1 MTLTEADYGRE
12 PVTIVELRQKRCT
25 LTYGVAPCTATGGPK
40 CYQTW
45 GSCRDKNRANI
56 TSDGSITWRFIK
68 SQAGIW
74 PLYEESGAHI
84 KTNPIPMLVSVTTSS
99 SSINV
104 ASQRE
109 GQSPLGTK
117 AGVTVVLQDGP
128 WDDHVGDPYLGDRA
142 SVQGNFW
149 AKWRARNLFYGDMRL
164 FVYEGYRGQ
173 ALADMQRRDYIL
185 DKVEGPNANGRVT
198 LVGKDPLRLAALK
211 DAQVPRATD
220 IRLTTAINDTTTAIR
235 VGAFESDLSANFG
248 NTGTRRYAAIGREII
263 LYTGWTLVSAGV
275 YDLTGVVRGVLG
287 TAAAA
292 QSQNSVLQRCA
303 RWEGMRLWEISA
315 DIIDNHTPIPA
326 GYRDPALW
334 AAEGEDYLFTQFS
347 DLTVPAP
354 KSAERLLGDMCQQ
367 GSFSIWWDERRAT
380 IPLLANRPP
389 KETPKAVTDQLNILA
404 GSAEVD
410 DDVDAQITRVAI
422 LYDPRNPFDLDRPEN
437 YRTLR
442 LSIDGEVEA
451 PAAANAVRTL
461 TIFAYG
467 VVQDANAFRL
477 ATKILLRYRLIPK
490 YLKLELDAKDREI
503 KLGDVLAVT
512 TAAFVDTEG
521 GIASTL
527 WQVIKAEEHS
537 PGDAFRV
544 ELQSYFFLGRFGFI
558 MPSTA
563 TDNYASA
570 TDQEKATGLYIA
582 DDTTGRMPG
591 GDDPYLIQ

>member
-1 MTLTEADYGRE
+1 MTLTEGDYGRE
-12 PVTIVELRQKRCT
+12 PITVVELQQKRCT
-25 LTYGVAPCTATGGPK
+25 LTYGTAPCTATGTPK

-45 GSCRDKNRANI
+45 GSCRDLNRENI
-56 TSDGSITWRFIK
+56 TSDGSITWRFVK
-68 SQAGIW
+68 AQAGIW
-74 PLYEESGAHI
+74 PLYEESGDDI
-84 KTNPIPMLVSVTTSS
+84 KTNPIPLLVSVTTSS

-109 GQSPLGTK
+109 GQSPLGVK

-128 WDDHVGDPYLGDRA
+128 WDDHVGDPYLADRTV
-142 SVQGNFW
+142 VQGNFW
-149 AKWRARNLFYGDMRL
+149 AKWRARNLFYSDMRL
-164 FVYEGYRGQ
+164 FVYEGYVGQ
-173 ALADMQRRDYIL
+173 ALGDMQRRDYIL
-185 DKVEGPNANGRVT
+185 DKVQGPDSRGKVT
-198 LVGKDPLRLAALK
+198 LIGKDPLRLAALK

-220 IRLTTAINDTTTAIR
+220 IRLQTAINASTTAIR
-235 VGAFESDLSANFG
+235 VGAFEADLSANFG
-248 NTGTRRYAAIGREII
+248 NTGSNRYAAIGREII
-263 LYTGWTLVSAGV
+263 LYTGWSLVSTGV
-275 YDLTGVVRGVLG
+275 YDLTGVARGALG
-287 TAAAA
+287 TVAVA
-292 QSQNSVLQRCA
+292 QSANSVLQRCA
-303 RWEGMRLWEISA
+303 RWEGLRLWEIAA

-326 GYRDPALW
+326 GYRDNALW
-334 AAEGEDYLFTQFS
+334 LEEGEDYLFTQFS
-347 DLTVPAP
+347 NLTVPAP
-354 KSAERLLGDMCQQ
+354 RGAEQLLGDMCQQ

-389 KETPKAVTDQLNILA
+389 KETPKVVTDQLNILA
-404 GSAEVD
+404 GSAQVD

-422 LYDPRNPFDLDRPEN
+422 FYDPRNPFDLERPEN

-461 TIFAYG
+461 TIFAYA
-467 VVQDANAFRL
+467 VTQDSNAFRL

-490 YLKLELDAKDREI
+490 YLSLSLDAKDRTI

-527 WQVIKAEEHS
+527 WQVIKNEENS
-537 PGDAFRV
+537 PGDAFLV

-563 TDNYASA
+563 TDDYASA
-570 TDQEKATGLYIA
+570 TANEKATGLYIA
-582 DDTTGRMPG
+582 DETTGRMPG